1 LKQFETR
8 DQTRKGAKIKGS
20 NYNSS
25 GGLDYKIIKTAKDRI
40 ENIHFEILKRRRFLK
55 EHYSLSP
62 SNKAVFRSKTGIRFA
77 ANCSN
82 YGAHFM
88 AAIPL
93 SPDYKATITTAGLSL
108 AYKSQRKTVKKE
120 GRRTGE
126 IKGKQREGKRFKV
139 TQKAKKT
146 EGGRNTGGQRDNEG
160 RKQKRQREKEIK
172 TREECKEERGRGR
185 ELEERKQRDG
195 ETNRGERDSKV
206 RKRDTD
212 RRVEPP
218 SALFSSRTKE
228 IPEEAT
234 ITTGFTF
241 FRTREPAEEAS
252 ITIGFSFSRITNPAE
267 QHNHQ
272 PPFSKT
278 SLQNE
283 GNNRGSHHHHPLH
296 FLQNHE
302 ASGVG

>member
-1 LKQFETR
+1 MKQFETR
-8 DQTRKGAKIKGS
+8 DQTRKGATIKGS

-25 GGLDYKIIKTAKDRI
+25 RGLDYKIIKTAKDRI

-126 IKGKQREGKRFKV
+126 IKGKQREGKGFKD
-139 TQKAKKT
+139 TQKEKKYRGGQKHWGATRQRGEKT
-146 EGGRNTGGQRDNEG
+146 EKAT
-160 RKQKRQREKEIK
+160 
-172 TREECKEERGRGR
+172 
-185 ELEERKQRDG
+185 
-195 ETNRGERDSKV
+195 
-206 RKRDTD
+206 RKRN
-212 RRVEPP
+212 
-218 SALFSSRTKE
+218 K
-228 IPEEAT
+228 
-234 ITTGFTF
+234 
-241 FRTREPAEEAS
+241 
-252 ITIGFSFSRITNPAE
+252 N
-267 QHNHQ
+267 Q
-272 PPFSKT
+272 
-278 SLQNE
+278 
-283 GNNRGSHHHHPLH
+283 RG
-296 FLQNHE
+296 
-302 ASGVG
+302 V